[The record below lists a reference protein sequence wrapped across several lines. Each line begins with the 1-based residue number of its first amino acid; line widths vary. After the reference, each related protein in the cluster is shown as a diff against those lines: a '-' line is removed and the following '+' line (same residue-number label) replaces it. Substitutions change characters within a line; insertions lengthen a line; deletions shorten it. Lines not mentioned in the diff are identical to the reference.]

1 MGKGNK
7 FKSRSKASLN
17 RKSKT
22 LETRE
27 HKRETFIVLSFRDFD
42 INQGQDFEEWEEE
55 KLLALM
61 INKLR
66 AICQITMAQATAQ
79 QIIKPYT
86 KWIRSFSCT
95 DGNELIPQIAHE
107 YGIKTMVG
115 AWLGSDDEI
124 NKKEIANLIEI
135 AKKGYV
141 DLAAVG
147 NEVIYREELEEQE
160 LIDYINYVKRNIVN
174 IPVG

>member
-22 LETRE
+22 LETRDN
-27 HKRETFIVLSFRDFD
+27 KRETFIVLSFRDFD
-42 INQGQDFEEWEEE
+42 INQGQDFEEWEET

-86 KWIRSFSCT
+86 KVDFPPESAFTHPKHVLPDVTWCT
-95 DGNELIPQIAHE
+95 MHIQGKECIIGHIEDNIFHIVFLDKEHE
-107 YGIKTMVG
+107 FWKT
-115 AWLGSDDEI
+115 
-124 NKKEIANLIEI
+124 KKKNT
-135 AKKGYV
+135 
-141 DLAAVG
+141 
-147 NEVIYREELEEQE
+147 
-160 LIDYINYVKRNIVN
+160 
-174 IPVG
+174 

>member
-22 LETRE
+22 LETRDN
-27 HKRETFIVLSFRDFD
+27 KRETFIVLSFRDFD
-42 INQGQDFEEWEEE
+42 INQGQGFEEWEEE

-86 KWIRSFSCT
+86 KVDFPPESAFEHPKHVLPDVIWCT
-95 DGNELIPQIAHE
+95 MHIQGKECIIGHIEDNVFHIVFLDKDHE
-107 YGIKTMVG
+107 FWKT
-115 AWLGSDDEI
+115 
-124 NKKEIANLIEI
+124 KKKNT
-135 AKKGYV
+135 
-141 DLAAVG
+141 
-147 NEVIYREELEEQE
+147 
-160 LIDYINYVKRNIVN
+160 
-174 IPVG
+174 

>member
-22 LETRE
+22 LETRDN
-27 HKRETFIVLSFRDFD
+27 KRETFIVLSFRDFD
-42 INQGQDFEEWEEE
+42 INQGQDFEEWEEA

-86 KWIRSFSCT
+86 KVDFPPESAFTHPKHVLPDVTWCT
-95 DGNELIPQIAHE
+95 MHIQGKECIIGHIEDNIFHIVFLDKEHE
-107 YGIKTMVG
+107 FWKT
-115 AWLGSDDEI
+115 
-124 NKKEIANLIEI
+124 KKKNT
-135 AKKGYV
+135 
-141 DLAAVG
+141 
-147 NEVIYREELEEQE
+147 
-160 LIDYINYVKRNIVN
+160 
-174 IPVG
+174 

>member
-22 LETRE
+22 LETRDN
-27 HKRETFIVLSFRDFD
+27 KRETFIVLSFKDFD

-86 KWIRSFSCT
+86 KVTFPPESAFTHPKHVLPDVTWCTMHIQGKECIIGHIEDNIFHIVFLDKEHEFWIT
-95 DGNELIPQIAHE
+95 
-107 YGIKTMVG
+107 
-115 AWLGSDDEI
+115 
-124 NKKEIANLIEI
+124 KKKNT
-135 AKKGYV
+135 
-141 DLAAVG
+141 
-147 NEVIYREELEEQE
+147 
-160 LIDYINYVKRNIVN
+160 
-174 IPVG
+174 

>member
-1 MGKGNK
+1 MGKGSK
-7 FKSRSKASLN
+7 FKSRSKVSLN

-27 HKRETFIVLSFRDFD
+27 NKRETFIVLSFRDFD
-42 INQGQDFEEWEEE
+42 INQGQDFEEWEQE

-86 KWIRSFSCT
+86 KVDFPPESAFTHPKHVLPDVTWCT
-95 DGNELIPQIAHE
+95 MHIQGKECIIGHIEDNIFHIVFLDKEHE
-107 YGIKTMVG
+107 FWKT
-115 AWLGSDDEI
+115 
-124 NKKEIANLIEI
+124 KKKNT
-135 AKKGYV
+135 
-141 DLAAVG
+141 
-147 NEVIYREELEEQE
+147 
-160 LIDYINYVKRNIVN
+160 
-174 IPVG
+174 

>member
-1 MGKGNK
+1 MGKGSK

-27 HKRETFIVLSFRDFD
+27 NKRETFIVLSFRDFD
-42 INQGQDFEEWEEE
+42 INQGQDFEEWEQE

-86 KWIRSFSCT
+86 KVDFPPESAFTHPKHVLPDVTWCT
-95 DGNELIPQIAHE
+95 MHIQGKECIIGHIEDNIFHIVFLDKEHE
-107 YGIKTMVG
+107 FWKT
-115 AWLGSDDEI
+115 
-124 NKKEIANLIEI
+124 KKKNT
-135 AKKGYV
+135 
-141 DLAAVG
+141 
-147 NEVIYREELEEQE
+147 
-160 LIDYINYVKRNIVN
+160 
-174 IPVG
+174 

>member
-17 RKSKT
+17 RKAKT
-22 LETRE
+22 LETRDN
-27 HKRETFIVLSFRDFD
+27 KRETFIVLSFRDFD
-42 INQGQDFEEWEEE
+42 INQGQDFEEWEGD

-86 KWIRSFSCT
+86 KVDFPPESAFTHPKHVLPDVTWCTMHIQGKECIIGHIEDNIFHIVFLDKEHEFWIT
-95 DGNELIPQIAHE
+95 
-107 YGIKTMVG
+107 
-115 AWLGSDDEI
+115 
-124 NKKEIANLIEI
+124 KKKNT
-135 AKKGYV
+135 
-141 DLAAVG
+141 
-147 NEVIYREELEEQE
+147 
-160 LIDYINYVKRNIVN
+160 
-174 IPVG
+174 

>member
-22 LETRE
+22 LETRNN
-27 HKRETFIVLSFRDFD
+27 KREPFIVLSFKDFD

-66 AICQITMAQATAQ
+66 GICQMTMAQATAQ

-86 KWIRSFSCT
+86 KVTFPPESAFTHPKHVLPDVTWCTMHIQGKECIIGHIEDNIFHIVFLDKEHEFWIT
-95 DGNELIPQIAHE
+95 
-107 YGIKTMVG
+107 
-115 AWLGSDDEI
+115 
-124 NKKEIANLIEI
+124 KKKNT
-135 AKKGYV
+135 
-141 DLAAVG
+141 
-147 NEVIYREELEEQE
+147 
-160 LIDYINYVKRNIVN
+160 
-174 IPVG
+174 

>member
-7 FKSRSKASLN
+7 FKSRSKGSLN

-22 LETRE
+22 LETRNK
-27 HKRETFIVLSFRDFD
+27 KREPFIVLSFKDFD

-61 INKLR
+61 INKLK

-86 KWIRSFSCT
+86 KVDFPPESAFTHPKHVLPDVTWCTMHIQGKECIIGHIEDNIFHIVFLDKDHEFWIT
-95 DGNELIPQIAHE
+95 
-107 YGIKTMVG
+107 
-115 AWLGSDDEI
+115 
-124 NKKEIANLIEI
+124 
-135 AKKGYV
+135 
-141 DLAAVG
+141 
-147 NEVIYREELEEQE
+147 
-160 LIDYINYVKRNIVN
+160 KRKNI
-174 IPVG
+174 